1 MKEPVRTINKGFY
14 FKGVSGDRK
23 MMETYISIKLF
34 ATLAGYTPA
43 SGDKYPVLPGT
54 TVRNLLNELGIP
66 ENDAKL
72 IFINGIKGDLTSS
85 LHGGERV
92 GIFPPVGG
100 G

>member
-1 MKEPVRTINKGFY
+1 
-14 FKGVSGDRK
+14 
-23 MMETYISIKLF
+23 MMQTYISIKLF
-34 ATLAGYTPA
+34 ATLTGYTPA

-54 TVRNLLNELGIP
+54 TILDLLKELDIP

-85 LHGGERV
+85 LYGGERV